1 MGFLSFITRKFKR
14 KFKRKV
20 LPAPTAQRLFPLTQS
35 LESSARE
42 ITPVPSSGYLEGVHD
57 KIQNDFE
64 KFHSANPLVYQ
75 LLVSSALRVKARGYK
90 QYGIKTLY
98 ELVRWHHDINV
109 GPNSETFKMNNNFTS
124 RYARLIMD
132 NVPQLEGFFRLRELN

>member
-1 MGFLSFITRKFKR
+1 MGLFSFIARKFKR
-14 KFKRKV
+14 KA
-20 LPAPTAQRLFPLTQS
+20 LAAPSAQRLFPLTQS

-109 GPNSETFKMNNNFTS
+109 GPNNAYKLNNNYSS